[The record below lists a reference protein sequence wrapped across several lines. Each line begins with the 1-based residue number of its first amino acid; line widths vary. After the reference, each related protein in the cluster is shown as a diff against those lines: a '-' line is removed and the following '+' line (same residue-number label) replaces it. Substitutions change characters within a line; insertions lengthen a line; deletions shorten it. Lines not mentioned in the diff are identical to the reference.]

1 MKYLVFISAI
11 FLVACSDGGLDSELA
26 DLISFHQIESNPI
39 SDPRQQLAKINSKE
53 AQLGKLL
60 FFSKT
65 LSGNGDVACA
75 SCHHPFLGGDDDLS
89 LSIGVDP
96 VLPSILGGKRV
107 NKNGLVLVPRNA
119 PTTFNSSLWK
129 KHLFHDGR
137 VERVNDFDI
146 LPAEISTPDEK
157 FGDVDPRATSLLQA
171 QAGFPV
177 TSEHEMR
184 SSYQSESS
192 NEKIRNSLVKKLV
205 ESVETHKSDDENTVT
220 WENLFQE
227 IYKNPVN
234 DLSVLMSFDRV
245 QHLLGIYQ
253 STQVFVNTRWKDY
266 LNGDHATLSD
276 AEKRGAI
283 LFYSDSSNRGAGCI
297 SCHSGSFFT
306 DEEFHV
312 VAFPQ
317 IGEGKDGNGDD
328 TGRYLR
334 TGIPDDRYA
343 FRTPSLLNVTH
354 TAPYGHSGSFDTLEE
369 VIKHHVNPRESLT
382 HYDYGLSTL
391 NQRGI
396 KSERSK
402 EFSFKALEKLDK
414 DIINNRSIL
423 PSLSMTPAE
432 VSDIVAFL
440 NALTDPCIEKISC
453 LLPWVPV
460 ESKNMESLNLLHISV
475 K

>member
-1 MKYLVFISAI
+1 
-11 FLVACSDGGLDSELA
+11 VACSDRGLDSELA

-39 SDPRQQLAKINSKE
+39 SDPRQQLAMINSKE

-184 SSYQSESS
+184 SSYQSASS
-192 NEKIRNSLVKKLV
+192 NEKIRSSLVKKLV
-205 ESVETHKSDDENTVT
+205 ESVGINKSDDESFIT
-220 WENLFQE
+220 WDVLFKE
-227 IYKNPVN
+227 IYKSSVD
-234 DLSVLMSFDRV
+234 DLSVLMNFDRI

-283 LFYSDSSNRGAGCI
+283 LFYSDSNRGAGCI
-297 SCHSGSFFT
+297 NCHSGSFFT
-306 DEEFHV
+306 DEKFHV

-369 VIKHHVNPRESLT
+369 VIKHHVNPKESLT

-402 EFSFKALEKLDK
+402 EFSFKALAKLDK

-423 PSLSMTPAE
+423 PRLSMTPAE
-432 VSDIVAFL
+432 VSDIVEFL

-460 ESKNMESLNLLHISV
+460 ENKNMESLNLLHISA

>member
-11 FLVACSDGGLDSELA
+11 LLVACSDGSLDSELA
-26 DLISFHQIESNPI
+26 DLISFHQIEFNPI
-39 SDPRQQLAKINSKE
+39 SDPRQELAKINSKE

-137 VERVNDFDI
+137 VERVNGFDI

-184 SSYQSESS
+184 SSYQSVSS
-192 NEKIRNSLVKKLV
+192 NEKIRISLVKKLV
-205 ESVETHKSDDENTVT
+205 DSVNFDDSSGKKKWSWESIFREVYSDNE
-220 WENLFQE
+220 E
-227 IYKNPVN
+227 
-234 DLSVLMSFDRV
+234 DLSILMNFDRI
-245 QHLLGIYQ
+245 QDLLGKYQ
-253 STQVFVNTRWKDY
+253 RTQIFIESPWKNY
-266 LNGDHATLSD
+266 LDGNKGSLSSS
-276 AEKRGAI
+276 EKRGAI
-283 LFYSDSSNRGAGCI
+283 LFYSNADDGGAGCVN
-297 SCHSGSFFT
+297 CHSGSFFT
-306 DEEFHV
+306 DEKFHV

-343 FRTPSLLNVTH
+343 FRTASLLNVSH
-354 TAPYGHSGSFDTLEE
+354 TGPYGHAGSFETLEE
-369 VIKHHVNPRESLT
+369 VVNHHLRPVESIKN
-382 HYDYGLSTL
+382 YDYELSSL
-391 NQRGI
+391 NQQGI
-396 KSERSK
+396 NNSRAR
-402 EFSFKALEKLDK
+402 EFSFKALEKMQK
-414 DIINNRSIL
+414 DRSKFQI
-423 PSLSMTPAE
+423 SYAAITDSE
-432 VSDIVAFL
+432 VNDIVDFL
-440 NALTDPCIEKISC
+440 NALTDPCLENIEC
-453 LLPWVPV
+453 LKPWVPEV
-460 ESKNMESLNLLHISV
+460 ESGMESLNLLSIGINY
-475 K
+475 

>member
-1 MKYLVFISAI
+1 MKYSVFISAL

-26 DLISFHQIESNPI
+26 ELISFHQIESNPI
-39 SDPRQQLAKINSKE
+39 SDPKQQLAEINSKE

-60 FFSKT
+60 FFSKS
-65 LSGNGDVACA
+65 LSGDDDVACA

-89 LSIGVDP
+89 LSVGVDP
-96 VLPSILGGKRV
+96 VLPSLLGGKRI

-129 KHLFHDGR
+129 KSLFHDGR
-137 VERVNDFDI
+137 IERINDFDI

-157 FGDVDPRATSLLQA
+157 FGDIDPRATSLLQA

-177 TSEHEMR
+177 ASEHEMR
-184 SSYQSESS
+184 STYQSTSS
-192 NEKIRNSLVKKLV
+192 NQKIRDSLVQKLV
-205 ESVETHKSDDENTVT
+205 ESVEVHKSNDENIVT
-220 WENLFQE
+220 WDVLFKE
-227 IYKNPVN
+227 IYRDSVD
-234 DLSVLMSFDRV
+234 DLSVLMSFDRI

-253 STQVFVNTRWKDY
+253 STQVFVNIRWKAY
-266 LNGDHATLSD
+266 LNGDNSALSD

-283 LFYSDSSNRGAGCI
+283 LFYSDGNNRGAGCAN
-297 SCHSGSFFT
+297 CHSGSFFT
-306 DEEFHV
+306 DEKFHV
-312 VAFPQ
+312 IAFPQ

-354 TAPYGHSGSFDTLEE
+354 TAPYGHSGSFESLED
-369 VIKHHVNPRESLT
+369 VIKHHVNPKESLT
-382 HYDYGLSTL
+382 NYDYDLSTL
-391 NQRGI
+391 NQKGI
-396 KSERSK
+396 KSERSE
-402 EFSFKALEKLDK
+402 EFSFKALEKLGK
-414 DIINNRSIL
+414 DIINHRSIL
-423 PSLSMTPAE
+423 PSISMTPAE

-440 NALTDPCIEKISC
+440 NTLTDPCIEKLSC
-453 LLPWVPV
+453 LQPWVPV
-460 ESKNMESLNLLHISV
+460 KNKNMESLNLLHISV

>member
-1 MKYLVFISAI
+1 MKYLILIIVV
-11 FLVACSDGGLDSELA
+11 FLVACSDRGLDSELA

-39 SDPRQQLAKINSKE
+39 SDPRQQLAMINSKE

-184 SSYQSESS
+184 SSYQSASS
-192 NEKIRNSLVKKLV
+192 NEKIRSSLVKKLV
-205 ESVETHKSDDENTVT
+205 ESVGINKSDDESFIT
-220 WENLFQE
+220 WDVLFKE
-227 IYKNPVN
+227 IYKSSVD
-234 DLSVLMSFDRV
+234 DLSVLMNFDRI

-283 LFYSDSSNRGAGCI
+283 LFYSDSNRGAGCI
-297 SCHSGSFFT
+297 NCHSGSFFT
-306 DEEFHV
+306 DEKFHV

-369 VIKHHVNPRESLT
+369 VIKHHVNPKESLT

-402 EFSFKALEKLDK
+402 EFSFKALAKLDK

-423 PSLSMTPAE
+423 PRLSMTPAE
-432 VSDIVAFL
+432 VSDIVEFL

-460 ESKNMESLNLLHISV
+460 ENKNMESLNLLHISA